1 METFAIGDVHGCWE
15 TLQRL
20 LERLPFDS
28 GRDRLWS
35 VGDLVNRGPR
45 SLEVLRWARET
56 AGEMGERF
64 AVVLGNHDLR
74 LLALAAGVT
83 RAKRL
88 DTLGPVLE
96 AEDSG
101 ELVAW
106 LGARP
111 FVHRGGVGKEEWL
124 MVHAGLLPEWTVE
137 DAEAAARRVE
147 AGLAGPLRN
156 ALLVRGS
163 EVPEVEDPALPPLR
177 RAFAAFTLLRTL
189 DADGRPC
196 PHSGPLEEA
205 PEGCVPWFR
214 VPGRRTEG
222 RRIVCGHWSALGFRR
237 ENGVLALDSGCVW
250 GKRLTAVR
258 LDDGEV
264 FEQETVEGPDDLPS
278 GDEAG

>member
-1 METFAIGDVHGCWE
+1 MATLAVGDVHGCSE

-20 LERLPFDS
+20 LERLPFDPV
-28 GRDRLWS
+28 RDRLWL

-56 AGEMGERF
+56 AEGMGERF

-74 LLALAAGVT
+74 LMALAAGVT

-88 DTLGPVLE
+88 DTLGPVLA
-96 AEDSG
+96 AEDGG

-106 LGARP
+106 LGGRP
-111 FVHRGGVGKEEWL
+111 LVHRGRVGEEEWL

-147 AGLAGPLRN
+147 AGLAGPLRKE
-156 ALLVRGS
+156 LLVRGS
-163 EVPEVEDPALPPLR
+163 EAPEIEDPELPPLR
-177 RAFAAFTLLRTL
+177 RALAAFTLLRTL
-189 DADGRPC
+189 DAEGRPC
-196 PHSGPLEEA
+196 PHSGPLEET

-214 VPGRRTEG
+214 VPGRRAAGE
-222 RRIVCGHWSALGFRR
+222 RIVCGHWSALGFHR
-237 ENGVLALDSGCVW
+237 ESGVLALDSGCVW
-250 GKRLTAVR
+250 GNRLTAVR

-264 FEQETVEGPDDLPS
+264 FQQETVEGPDELPS
-278 GDEAG
+278 DE

>member
-1 METFAIGDVHGCWE
+1 MATFAIGDVHGCWE
-15 TLQRL
+15 TLEGL
-20 LERLPFDS
+20 LIRLPLDPA
-28 GRDRLWS
+28 RDRLWL

-88 DTLGPVLE
+88 DTLGPVLA
-96 AEDSG
+96 AEDAG

-111 FVHRGGVGKEEWL
+111 FVHRGRVGEGEWL
-124 MVHAGLLPEWTVE
+124 MVHAGFLPEWTVE
-137 DAEAAARRVE
+137 DAEAASRRVE
-147 AGLAGPLRN
+147 AELAGPLRTS
-156 ALLVRGS
+156 LLVRGS
-163 EVPEVEDPALPPLR
+163 EVPEVDDPALQSLR
-177 RAFAAFTLLRTL
+177 RELATFTLLRTL
-189 DADGRPC
+189 DAEGRPC
-196 PHSGPLEEA
+196 PHSGPLEET

-214 VPGRRTEG
+214 VAGRRTAGE
-222 RRIVCGHWSALGFRR
+222 RIVCGHWSALGFHR
-237 ENGVLALDSGCVW
+237 EDGVLALDSGCVW
-250 GKRLTAVR
+250 GDRLTAVR

-264 FEQETVEGPDDLPS
+264 FEQETVESADELPS
-278 GDEAG
+278 DD

>member
-1 METFAIGDVHGCWE
+1 MATFAVGDVHGCCDS
-15 TLQRL
+15 LQRL
-20 LERLPFDS
+20 LGRLPFDA
-28 GRDRLWS
+28 GRDRLWL

-56 AGEMGERF
+56 AGAMGERF

-83 RAKRL
+83 RARRL
-88 DTLGPVLE
+88 DTLGPVL
-96 AEDSG
+96 AADDCG

-111 FVHRGGVGKEEWL
+111 FVHRGRVGEDEWL

-147 AGLAGPLRN
+147 AGLAGPLRK

-163 EVPEVEDPALPPLR
+163 EAPEIEDPELPPLR
-177 RAFAAFTLLRTL
+177 RALAAFTLLRTL

-196 PHSGPLEEA
+196 PHSGPLAET

-214 VPGRRTEG
+214 VPGRRTAGE
-222 RRIVCGHWSALGFRR
+222 RIVCGHWSALGFHR
-237 ENGVLALDSGCVW
+237 ENRVLALDSGCVW
-250 GKRLTAVR
+250 GNGLTAVR

-264 FEQETVEGPDDLPS
+264 FEQETVESADELPS
-278 GDEAG
+278 DD